1 MKNVIIDSCVFFH
14 MLKANKVY
22 MESGIYG
29 LEEYINM
36 SNQSLKALKD
46 TISELMTDDFVK
58 NNKKGQ
64 TKFSNVIDSY
74 KTYIRSNLANA
85 KRAIVSM
92 QNLLEGKVVGKD
104 GKVKTIEVTPERKLQ
119 WQEKLDEATSNVN
132 LLSKNIEL
140 FDKLAEEYK
149 NIYQPNVC
157 ANLYKNMVNGNVQFS
172 IVGDSYREILNHT
185 KENATNS
192 DTFKYF
198 NPSDVYSLL
207 NECVLLTTD
216 STKTLKDIDMLSEQ
230 YRTRETKNESCMDGD
245 INSLKV
251 YGDSR
256 IMAEASIAGYD
267 FVTLNEK
274 DFITDKSKKLG
285 NDFIRQHIQK
295 VNKQNESIATN
306 IGVYAPHEINK
317 ILDLSKN
324 TSIQAVV

>member
-22 MESGIYG
+22 KESGIYG
-29 LEEYINM
+29 LEEYINL
-36 SNQSLKALKD
+36 SNQNLKTLKD
-46 TISELMTDDFVK
+46 AISGLMTDDFIK
-58 NNKKGQ
+58 NNLQGQ
-64 TKFSNVIDSY
+64 TKFGNVIDSY

-85 KRAIVSM
+85 KRSIASM
-92 QNLLEGKVVGKD
+92 QSLLEGKIIGKD
-104 GKVKTIEVTPERKLQ
+104 GNVKTVEVTPERKAM
-119 WQEKLDEATSNVN
+119 WQEKLSEAINSVN
-132 LLSKNIEL
+132 ELSKNVEL

-149 NIYQPNVC
+149 DRYQPNVC
-157 ANLYKNMVNGNVQFS
+157 ANLYKKMIEGKVKFS
-172 IVGDSYREILNHT
+172 IVGDSYREILNHS
-185 KENATNS
+185 KQNATNL

-198 NPSDVYSLL
+198 DPNDVNSLL
-207 NECVLLTTD
+207 DECTILGVGTA
-216 STKTLKDIDMLSEQ
+216 KTLEDIENLSEQ
-230 YRTRETKNESCMDGD
+230 YRTRQSKTGSCMDGD

-295 VNKQNESIATN
+295 VNKQNQDIATN
-306 IGVYAPHEINK
+306 VGVYAPHEINK
-317 ILDLSKN
+317 MLDLSK
-324 TSIQAVV
+324 SIKMEASA